1 MLGFQETLLRSKSS
15 CRNFLC
21 YHKRAVLDT
30 AGGAGGCVRGGGAAA
45 EKGVMVTV
53 YETCFEKGAQV
64 QGGGGSVSQLTYRLY
79 GRL

>member
-1 MLGFQETLLRSKSS
+1 M
-15 CRNFLC
+15 
-21 YHKRAVLDT
+21 
-30 AGGAGGCVRGGGAAA
+30 RGGGAVA

-53 YETCFEKGAQV
+53 CETCFEEGAQV